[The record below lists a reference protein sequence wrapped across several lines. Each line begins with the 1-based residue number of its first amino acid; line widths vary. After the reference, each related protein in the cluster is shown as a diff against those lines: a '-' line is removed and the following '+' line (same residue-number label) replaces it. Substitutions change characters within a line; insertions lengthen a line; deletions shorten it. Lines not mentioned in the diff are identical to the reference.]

1 MIVYVGMKTAYFLEN
16 VTLLLKNY
24 LIVINIALLFSLH
37 HCKQL
42 SILNT

>member
-1 MIVYVGMKTAYFLEN
+1 MLVYVWMKTAYFLEN
-16 VTLLLKNY
+16 GTLLLKY
-24 LIVINIALLFSLH
+24 PIVIKIALLFSLH